1 MDPPWGTFC
10 QITVTSCWLLYFF
23 IIYHCCYCCEPWNG
37 SFMLKTICGCFEKKI
52 ALSVC
57 YCFQP
62 GWSFGARTL
71 CRDPNWVAR
80 WFSTPRASNQLH
92 RRWQYLTGIQ
102 RRHISAARIWE
113 IGPMHFVFFGCF
125 YSVIKPLPLSWVLIS
140 DGAIFLY
147 ANVIC
152 KLCRLGG
159 RFFCLLPEH
168 SCPSLAD
175 WPSSAIMLLRYAA
188 YGCPRY
194 FLPMKNL
201 PPPSEIYASNGG

>member
-1 MDPPWGTFC
+1 
-10 QITVTSCWLLYFF
+10 
-23 IIYHCCYCCEPWNG
+23 
-37 SFMLKTICGCFEKKI
+37 
-52 ALSVC
+52 
-57 YCFQP
+57 
-62 GWSFGARTL
+62 
-71 CRDPNWVAR
+71 
-80 WFSTPRASNQLH
+80 
-92 RRWQYLTGIQ
+92 
-102 RRHISAARIWE
+102 
-113 IGPMHFVFFGCF
+113 MHFVFFGCF
-125 YSVIKPLPLSWVLIS
+125 YSVIKPLPLSWVLMS

-201 PPPSEIYASNGG
+201 PPPSEIYASNGRLRSSSSSFLACNSRLRSAIRRHHPPQRAVLSQICCFGERKVVLFQILLNGAEPCDAGTTQLSSPVCRSGGQHLQWHP